1 MRNKYNEVLK
11 RLKDNPNIVLC
22 KADKENIIVILNK
35 SDYIEKMMVILN
47 DKSKFFKLGQIDKF
61 DHTSKIEN
69 NIQRKLRSWYSK
81 GSISKEI
88 YELTRPIGSQ
98 RPKLYG
104 LPKTH
109 KNDIPFRPILS
120 KTKTPQSNVST
131 FLVSVLQLVLD
142 KFSNHIVHDSF
153 TFVNKLK
160 SLNLCQPN
168 SFVIS
173 YDIKNLFTNV
183 PLKRF

>member
-1 MRNKYNEVLK
+1 M
-11 RLKDNPNIVLC
+11 
-22 KADKENIIVILNK
+22 
-35 SDYIEKMMVILN
+35 
-47 DKSKFFKLGQIDKF
+47 DKSINLIIPVKLK
-61 DHTSKIEN
+61 SV
-69 NIQRKLRSWYSK
+69 QRKLRCLSSK
-81 GSISKEI
+81 DLISKEI

-160 SLNLCQPN
+160 SLNIFQPN
-168 SFVIS
+168 SFVAS
-173 YDIKNLFTNV
+173 LVSKAYSPTFHLTKF
-183 PLKRF
+183 